1 MKEKDFIKVYK
12 EERNLKNL
20 KEAQHRISTFWETV
34 EEILQ
39 EDKKLV
45 FKGWGIFEIKPVR
58 ARKYCDPRIKKIKKT
73 LPKNKLVFRQGKILK
88 ENINVD

>member
-39 EDKKLV
+39 EDIPHYTLV
-45 FKGWGIFEIKPVR
+45 YPMLNVAIRKNVKNMIFRNDGYIDV
-58 ARKYCDPRIKKIKKT
+58 
-73 LPKNKLVFRQGKILK
+73 
-88 ENINVD
+88 ENMYVINEK